1 VKPLRQVHNIQS
13 QEGYQRI
20 QDHLQLELSRLDLWL
35 KYGQDGDG
43 SIIAEQL
50 KQNEQQLLDSNS
62 KFESPL
68 SRLYRI
74 CNLNRELSDLL
85 LCCVAPS
92 LDSRFD
98 ALLAALSDNGAADV
112 TPTLLEKIFGNSPEW
127 SWFCFESNPLFEM
140 DLLYEDS
147 HPGHLHSQLHR
158 PIRASRRLIAYIR
171 GDQTVAEET
180 RDFLRVESP
189 TSDLSG
195 EMSSRIRVALDRLE
209 AHVTGPEESLLLF
222 FHGADGTGKLN
233 AARQLCSRTNS
244 RLLSFDFRQLPLD
257 PERLSRTLK
266 PILREIKVSG
276 ATVVIPDWHALGAGD
291 RPLADPEFVL
301 NRIRE
306 AAPLLILTSE
316 QPFRLPRKKFP
327 IVELAFDELG
337 YADRAKSW
345 GTHLNGSLHGEPTI
359 DVQSLSGLYRFN
371 EGQIK
376 SVVQRSKLRRKA
388 LQGDEN
394 ISESEL
400 IDGCREESSQKLA
413 ELAVRVATRHLW
425 DFLILP
431 EEQKDQLR
439 ELCNHMKFKA
449 RVYEDW
455 AYNTRV
461 AAAGLNVLFTGPPG
475 TGKTLAASVIAKEL
489 GLDIYKIDLST
500 IVSKYIGETEKNLSK
515 IFTEAESSNAILFFD
530 EADSLFGKR
539 SDVNDSHDR
548 YANIQVGYLLQ
559 KMEEFPGMTILA
571 TNLVQNIDE
580 AFTRRLHFSIDF
592 PFPGAEER
600 QRIWRVSFPEQA
612 PLDAN
617 IDFESLGRKI
627 KVPGGNIRNIALHA
641 AFHAAADDGLITL
654 DHIERA
660 AKREYEK
667 EGRSLNS

>member
-1 VKPLRQVHNIQS
+1 DDP
-13 QEGYQRI
+13 Y
-20 QDHLQLELSRLDLWL
+20 
-35 KYGQDGDG
+35 
-43 SIIAEQL
+43 A
-50 KQNEQQLLDSNS
+50 
-62 KFESPL
+62 
-68 SRLYRI
+68 
-74 CNLNRELSDLL
+74 
-85 LCCVAPS
+85 
-92 LDSRFD
+92 
-98 ALLAALSDNGAADV
+98 
-112 TPTLLEKIFGNSPEW
+112 
-127 SWFCFESNPLFEM
+127 
-140 DLLYEDS
+140 
-147 HPGHLHSQLHR
+147 GHLHSQLHM
-158 PIRASRRLIAYIR
+158 PIRASRRLIAYLH
-171 GDQTVAEET
+171 GDQTLAEET
-180 RDFLRVESP
+180 RDFIRSES
-189 TSDLSG
+189 TTNDASG
-195 EMSSRIRVALDRLE
+195 ELSSRIQETVDRLVN
-209 AHVTGPEESLLLF
+209 HVVDVEDPLLLC

-233 AARQLCSRTNS
+233 AARQLCSRTNT
-244 RLLSFDFRQLPLD
+244 RLLSLDFRQLPVDSESL
-257 PERLSRTLK
+257 RAALK
-266 PILREIKVSG
+266 MILCEIELFG
-276 ATVVIPDWHALGAGD
+276 AAVVIPDWHALAVGD
-291 RPLADPEFVL
+291 RPLPDPEFVL
-301 NRIRE
+301 NQLRK
-306 AAPLLILTSE
+306 ASPLVILTSE

-337 YADRAKSW
+337 YAERAKSW
-345 GTHLNGSLHGEPTI
+345 GTHLNGSLNGEPTI
-359 DVQSLSGLYRFN
+359 DVQTLSGLYRFN

-400 IDGCREESSQKLA
+400 IVGCREESSQKLA
-413 ELAVRVATRHLW
+413 ELAVRVATRHSW

-431 EEQKDQLR
+431 EEQKGQLR

-449 RVYEDW
+449 CVYEDW

-461 AAAGLNVLFTGPPG
+461 SAAGLNVLFTGPPG

-612 PLDAN
+612 PLDKT
-617 IDFESLGRKI
+617 IDFEYLARKI

-641 AFHAAADDGLITL
+641 AFHAAADNGIITL

-660 AKREYEK
+660 AKREYDK